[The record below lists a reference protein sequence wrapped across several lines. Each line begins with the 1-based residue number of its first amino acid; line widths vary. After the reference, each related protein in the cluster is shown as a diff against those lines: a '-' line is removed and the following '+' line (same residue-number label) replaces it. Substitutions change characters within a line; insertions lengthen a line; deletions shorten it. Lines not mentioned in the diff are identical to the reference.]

1 MSAIER
7 CPIRKLLATFMVMF
21 RVKLMVVNEPV
32 RKFRSQLMMQKVN
45 QLLQMSSGHGGNRG
59 MDVLMQRRTRL
70 KHGLIIGSCLLCVV
84 LLLQLIPGTVNAQQS
99 SVSIDEL
106 REIEAKVKQVVANN
120 MDACVSVSDSVG
132 AGSGV
137 IVTEDGLVLT
147 AGHVMVGQGEY
158 KIFFPDGRVARAR
171 PLGKN
176 LDVDTGMVQ
185 IIDPGPWPFVKIGK
199 SETLKKGDWVVS
211 LGHSGGFELGRNPPV
226 RTGRV
231 LGRNEFQLETDAVLI
246 GGDSGGPLFD
256 LEGQLVG
263 IHSSIG
269 DSVAENRHVMTE
281 IFARDYTRLK
291 QGDQWGQLPTLAN
304 ANDGSKPPK
313 MGIRVD
319 LNSGR
324 VNSVTENSPAFD
336 MGIKSGDFVREFDGT
351 RLESGRHLIRMIKKK
366 ISGDVVRM
374 QIDRNGQILEFDLRL
389 R

>member
-1 MSAIER
+1 
-7 CPIRKLLATFMVMF
+7 
-21 RVKLMVVNEPV
+21 
-32 RKFRSQLMMQKVN
+32 
-45 QLLQMSSGHGGNRG
+45 
-59 MDVLMQRRTRL
+59 MDVSNERATRL
-70 KHGLIIGSCLLCVV
+70 K
-84 LLLQLIPGTVNAQQS
+84 LLLVSACFLGVVFLQFAVPAPTPAQQDTA
-99 SVSIDEL
+99 SVAKI
-106 REIEAKVKQVVANN
+106 REVEAKVKQVVAAN
-120 MDACVSVSDSVG
+120 MDACVSISDGIG

-176 LDVDTGMVQ
+176 LDVDSGMVQ

-199 SETLKKGDWVVS
+199 SQSLKKGDWVVS
-211 LGHSGGFELGRNPPV
+211 MGHSGGFELGRNPPV

-231 LGRNEFQLETDAVLI
+231 LDRNDHQLLTDAVLI

-256 LEGQLVG
+256 LDGKLVG

-281 IFARDYTRLK
+281 IFGRDYDRLK
-291 QGDQWGQLPTLAN
+291 RGEQWGQLPALAN
-304 ANDGSKPPK
+304 ENDGSKPPK

-319 LNSGR
+319 LESGR
-324 VNSVTENSPAFD
+324 VNSVTKNSPASD
-336 MGIKSGDFVREFDGT
+336 VGIKAGDIVREFDGI
-351 RLESGRHLIRMIKKK
+351 RLESGRQLIRMIKEK
-366 ISGDVVRM
+366 ISGDVVM
-374 QIDRNGQILEFDLRL
+374 MKIDRDGQILVFDIRL